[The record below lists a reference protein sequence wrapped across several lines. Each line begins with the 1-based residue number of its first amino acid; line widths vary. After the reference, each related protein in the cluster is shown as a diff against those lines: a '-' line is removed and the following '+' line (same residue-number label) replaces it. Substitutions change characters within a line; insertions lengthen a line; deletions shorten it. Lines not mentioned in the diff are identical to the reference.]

1 MSTRPIGLFV
11 NRFEVCTRD
20 NYSIASALAKQHVD
34 SLFADSGTVPIALI
48 CYNNVKPKYDI
59 FEAARVTHDSQS
71 GTQGGNVQTFKQMLE
86 TMPVDVEAWQVSIK
100 AVYIEGSPRFK
111 ALFPKG
117 KKTLNSGKQQ
127 NRLNAVATLITTI
140 GSDANLAAVKITVE
154 TFYTALNLAFNTKD
168 TAKES
173 TKTDSTAIET
183 ARINLMDEM
192 EGNYG
197 LLINANKTTPT
208 LAAKYFDE
216 VLISNKLQMSFDLKV
231 KTLATKCAIERTYPK
246 PLTQQFQITNKTNTV
261 AKVFLS
267 LTRKGLI
274 GLVFV
279 TVPPNSNGIYNLTD
293 MGNNATEKFLN
304 ILNTDDKIKAN
315 LTVRVM

>member
-1 MSTRPIGLFV
+1 MATRPIGLFV
-11 NRFEVCTRD
+11 NRFEVCTRN
-20 NYSIASALAKQHVD
+20 NYGNASALAKQHVD
-34 SLFADSGTVPIALI
+34 SLFADSGTVPIALT

-86 TMPVDVEAWQVSIK
+86 TMPIDVDAWQSSIK
-100 AVYIEGSPRFK
+100 IVYAEGTPRFK

-117 KKTLNSGKQQ
+117 KKTLNNGKQQ
-127 NRLNAVATLITTI
+127 NRLKAVAALILTI
-140 GSDANLAAVKITVE
+140 GSDASLAAVKITVQ
-154 TFYTALNLAFNTKD
+154 TFYTALDLAYNTKD

-173 TKTDSTAIET
+173 TKTDSIAIEA
-183 ARINLMDEM
+183 ARIVLMDEM

-197 LLINANKTTPT
+197 LLIAANKKKPQ

-216 VLISNKLQMSFDLKV
+216 ALMTNKLQMIFDLKV
-231 KTLATKCAIERTYPK
+231 NSLATKCAIERTYQK
-246 PLTQQFQITNKTNTV
+246 PLTQQFQIANKTNTT

-267 LTRKGLI
+267 SSRKGLI

-279 TVPPNSNGIYNLTD
+279 TVPPNSNNIYNLTD
-293 MGNNATEKFLN
+293 MGDNATEKFLN
-304 ILNTDDKIKAN
+304 FYNSDNKIKAN
-315 LTVRVM
+315 LTVKVM